1 MIEYSI
7 HILLLLILFSLLY
20 VVRKV
25 RTMYYE
31 IGCMHDFAHDMDSI
45 VSLFEEYIV
54 HVINSDED
62 SEGVASN
69 MEAIRKWDF
78 GDSEE

>member
-7 HILLLLILFSLLY
+7 HILLLLILFSILY

-25 RTMYYE
+25 QPMYHE
-31 IGCMHDFAHDMDSI
+31 IGCIHDFAHDMESI
-45 VSLFEEYIV
+45 VALFEEYIIQ
-54 HVINSDED
+54 VINSDED
-62 SEGVASN
+62 SEGVGAN
-69 MEAIRKWDF
+69 IEAIRKWDF